1 MDEFNYKM
9 FFRGVFVFPST
20 ISPQLEET
28 DASRANDT
36 TGFTKE
42 NNFYSSHVT

>member
-9 FFRGVFVFPST
+9 FFGGVFVFPST
-20 ISPQLEET
+20 ISSQLEET

-42 NNFYSSHVT
+42 NDF